1 MFATFK
7 TPNYNTFQ
15 NELKEMLE
23 IHQMRIDELVS
34 NPNPTY
40 ATLLK
45 PMQDMDE
52 ELGLLFTPLSHLNS
66 VMNSIETQD
75 AYENSLP
82 LLSEFSTKLSHN
94 RALYEKILSIS
105 GSNSEEQKVIDESIK
120 EFRLSGV
127 DLDDKTKH
135 RLEEINLRLSELSN
149 SFSQNLLN
157 ATNSFVL
164 SLSDEDDIKGLP
176 KNDILSAKKDNNGE
190 ITYEFTLQMPS
201 YIAYMTYGPNRK
213 HRETLYREYTTRAPE
228 NGKLIDEI
236 LALKNE
242 EALLLG
248 FDNYASLALEQR
260 DASTAQEVIEFL
272 EELASKAMNFAQKEV
287 QELKDF
293 ALRVDNIEKLESYDV
308 AYYSEKLKTEFY
320 DFDETLVMPYFEQS
334 IVLHGLF
341 NMISSL
347 LGVEFKKVDIE
358 LWDKSA
364 TVFDIYEADNVIAR
378 IFIDLEARAEKRGG
392 AWMHDY
398 ESHFMDSKGN
408 LHKASAFIVCNFAPA
423 TPESPSL
430 LRHDDIVT
438 LFHEMGHAI
447 HHLFSSSNERPL
459 SGING
464 VAWDVV
470 EFPSQFL
477 ENFAYL
483 RSVLKNIGKHYD
495 TGEQIPEWMLEKI
508 EQSKNFQASMAI
520 LRQVE
525 FSLFDLKLHM
535 KLYSG
540 DEVQKILNDVRSK
553 TTLISPPVYNKFQN
567 GFSHIF
573 AGGYAAGYYSYKWA
587 EVLSA
592 DAFFAC
598 IDKDGGFD
606 KEKAIGYKKEILS
619 MGSTRSMRELY
630 NNWLGEDP
638 KISSLLKLYGLNEKD
653 NK

>member
-7 TPNYNTFQ
+7 TPNYDNFPK
-15 NELKEMLE
+15 ELKAMLD
-23 IHQMRIDELVS
+23 IHQAKIDELVS
-34 NPNPTY
+34 NTNSTY
-40 ATLLK
+40 KTLLK

-52 ELGLLFTPLSHLNS
+52 ELGLFFTPLSHLNS
-66 VMNSIETQD
+66 VMNNEETQE

-94 RALYEKILSIS
+94 KELYKKILSIQS
-105 GSNSEEQKVIDESIK
+105 SNAQEQKVIDESIK

-127 DLDDKTKH
+127 DLDDATKH
-135 RLEEINLRLSELSN
+135 RLEEINMRLSELSN
-149 SFSQNLLN
+149 NFSQNLLN

-164 SLSDEDDIKGLP
+164 SLSNEDDIKGLP
-176 KNDILSAKKDNNGE
+176 KNDILAAKKENDGE

-201 YIAYMTYGPNRK
+201 YIAYMTYGSNRQ

-228 NGKLIDEI
+228 NSVIIDEL

-248 FDNYASLALEQR
+248 FENYAALALEQR
-260 DASTAQEVIEFL
+260 DASSANEVIEFL
-272 EELASKAMNFAQKEV
+272 EQIASKAMKFAKVEV
-287 QELKDF
+287 DELKQF
-293 ALRVDNIEKLESYDV
+293 ALKCDGIERLKSYDV

-320 DFDETLVMPYFEQS
+320 DFDESIVKPYFEQN
-334 IVLHGLF
+334 IVLVGMF
-341 NMISSL
+341 DMISSL
-347 LGVEFKKVDIE
+347 LGVEFKKVEID
-358 LWDKSA
+358 LWHESA
-364 TVFDIYEADNVIAR
+364 KAFDIYEDGKAIAR
-378 IFIDLEARAEKRGG
+378 IYTDLEARSEKRGG
-392 AWMHDY
+392 AWMHAY
-398 ESHFMDSKGN
+398 ESHFIDSN
-408 LHKASAFIVCNFAPA
+408 SNMHNASAFIVCNFAPT
-423 TPESPSL
+423 TPQSPSL
-430 LRHDDIVT
+430 LRHDDVVT

-447 HHLFSSSNERPL
+447 HHLFGQSSERSL

-483 RSVLKNIGKHYD
+483 RSVLSKIGKHYE
-495 TGEQIPEWMLEKI
+495 TNELIPEWMLEKI

-535 KLYSG
+535 KLHSG
-540 DEVQKILNDVRSK
+540 AEVQEILDEVRSK
-553 TTLISPPVYNKFQN
+553 TTLISPPAYNKFQN

-573 AGGYAAGYYSYKWA
+573 AGGYSAGYYSYKWA

-598 IDKDGGFD
+598 IDENGGFD
-606 KEKAIGYKKEILS
+606 KDKAIGYKKEILS
-619 MGSTRSMRELY
+619 MGSVQSMRELY
-630 NNWLGEDP
+630 SSWLGEEP
-638 KISSLLKLYGLNEKD
+638 KLDSLFRLYGLNEKD
-653 NK
+653 

>member
-7 TPNYNTFQ
+7 TPNYDNFPK
-15 NELKEMLE
+15 ELKIMLDT
-23 IHQMRIDELVS
+23 HQIKIDELIS

-52 ELGLLFTPLSHLNS
+52 ELGLFFTPLSHLNS
-66 VMNSIETQD
+66 VMNSDETQE

-94 RALYEKILSIS
+94 KALYEKILSLK
-105 GSNSEEQKVIDESIK
+105 GSNDEEQKVINESIK

-127 DLDDKTKH
+127 DLDDTIKH
-135 RLEEINLRLSELSN
+135 RLEEINMKLSELSN
-149 SFSQNLLN
+149 NFSQNLLN

-164 SLSDEDDIKGLP
+164 SLSNEDDIKGLP
-176 KNDILSAKKDNNGE
+176 KNDILAARKDNNGE

-201 YIAYMTYGPNRK
+201 YISYMTYGPNRQ

-228 NGKLIDEI
+228 NSIIIDEL

-248 FDNYASLALEQR
+248 FENYASLALEQR
-260 DASTAQEVIEFL
+260 DAASANEVISFL
-272 EELASKAMNFAQKEV
+272 EEIASKAIKFAQKEV
-287 QELKDF
+287 DELKEF
-293 ALRVDNIEKLESYDV
+293 ALKCDGVENLQSYDV
-308 AYYSEKLKTEFY
+308 AYYSEKLKTKFY
-320 DFDETLVMPYFEQS
+320 DFDETLVQPYFEQN
-334 IVLHGLF
+334 IVLNGMF
-341 NMISSL
+341 DMISSL
-347 LGVEFKKVDIE
+347 LGVEFKEAEVK
-358 LWDKSA
+358 LWHESA
-364 TVFDIYEADNVIAR
+364 KAFDIYEGGKAIAR
-378 IFIDLEARAEKRGG
+378 IFTDLEARSEKRSG

-398 ESHFMDSKGN
+398 ESHFIDSKGN
-408 LHKASAFIVCNFAPA
+408 LHNASAFIVCNFAPA
-423 TPESPSL
+423 TKQSPSL
-430 LRHDDIVT
+430 LRHDDVVT

-447 HHLFSSSNERPL
+447 HHLFGQSNERSL

-483 RSVLKNIGKHYD
+483 RSVLCKIGKHYE
-495 TGEQIPEWMLEKI
+495 TNEPIPGWMLEKI

-535 KLYSG
+535 RLHSG
-540 DEVQKILNDVRSK
+540 AEVQEVLDEVRSK
-553 TTLISPPVYNKFQN
+553 TTLISPPSYNKFQN

-573 AGGYAAGYYSYKWA
+573 AGGYSAGYYSYKWA

-598 IDKDGGFD
+598 IDENGAFD
-606 KEKAIGYKKEILS
+606 KEKAIGYKKEILA
-619 MGSTRSMRELY
+619 MGSARSMRELY
-630 NNWLGEDP
+630 NSWLGEEP
-638 KISSLLKLYGLNEKD
+638 KLDSLFRLYGLN
-653 NK
+653 

>member
-7 TPNYNTFQ
+7 IPNYDNFPK
-15 NELKEMLE
+15 ELKIILDT
-23 IHQMRIDELVS
+23 HQAKIDELIS

-40 ATLLK
+40 ATLFK

-52 ELGLLFTPLSHLNS
+52 ELGLFFTPLSHLNS
-66 VMNSIETQD
+66 VMNSDETQD

-94 RALYEKILSIS
+94 KALYEQILLIK
-105 GSNSEEQKVIDESIK
+105 GLNNEEQKVIDESIK

-127 DLDDKTKH
+127 DLDDATKH
-135 RLEEINLRLSELSN
+135 RLEEINMRLSELSN
-149 SFSQNLLN
+149 NFSQNLLN
-157 ATNSFVL
+157 ATNSFLLLL
-164 SLSDEDDIKGLP
+164 SNEEDVQGLP
-176 KNDILSAKKDNNGE
+176 QNDILSATKDNNGE

-201 YIAYMTYGPNRK
+201 YIAYMTYGSNRN

-228 NGKLIDEI
+228 NSIIIDEL

-248 FDNYASLALEQR
+248 FPNYASLALEQR
-260 DASTAQEVIEFL
+260 DASTANEVIGFL
-272 EELASKAMNFAQKEV
+272 EEIASRAIKFAQNEV
-287 QELKDF
+287 DELKEF
-293 ALRVDNIEKLESYDV
+293 AFQCDGIEDLQSYDV
-308 AYYSEKLKTEFY
+308 AYYSEKLKTKFY
-320 DFDETLVMPYFEQS
+320 DFDETLVQPYFEQN
-334 IVLHGLF
+334 IVLVGMF
-341 NMISSL
+341 DMISSL

-358 LWDKSA
+358 LWHDSVKA
-364 TVFDIYEADNVIAR
+364 FDIYEDEKAIAR
-378 IFIDLEARAEKRGG
+378 IFVDLEARAEKRGG

-398 ESHFMDSKGN
+398 ESHFMDSSGN
-408 LHKASAFIVCNFAPA
+408 MHNASAFIVCNFAP
-423 TPESPSL
+423 TTKQSPSL
-430 LRHDDIVT
+430 LRHDDVVT

-447 HHLFSSSNERPL
+447 HHLFGQSNERPL

-483 RSVLKNIGKHYD
+483 RSVLGKIGKHYE
-495 TGEQIPEWMLEKI
+495 TNEPIPEWMLEKI

-535 KLYSG
+535 KLHSG
-540 DEVQKILNDVRSK
+540 DEIQNILDEVRSK
-553 TTLISPPVYNKFQN
+553 TTLISPPDYNKFQN

-573 AGGYAAGYYSYKWA
+573 AGGYSAGYYSYKWA

-598 IDKDGGFD
+598 IDENGGFD

-619 MGSTRSMRELY
+619 MGSVRSMRELY
-630 NNWLGEDP
+630 NSWLGEDP
-638 KISSLLKLYGLNEKD
+638 RLDSLFKLYGLN
-653 NK
+653 